1 MEHVTQ
7 PTWGN
12 KLGRTLGSA
21 SGLGVDGHRGWR
33 RFRAS
38 DNAGAAAAD
47 KRLVPPLLRPFSV
60 PLTAWLIKKYAGITL
75 SGWVRCAIAFLIIVV
90 GRLVLKIEGRGEFL
104 IDPSRCWKE
113 DCFQML
119 ATRPIARAIPSSQ

>member
-1 MEHVTQ
+1 MGPQ
-7 PTWGN
+7 TWPSIW
-12 KLGRTLGSA
+12 LA
-21 SGLGVDGHRGWR
+21 SGVGVDGHRGRR

-47 KRLVPPLLRPFSV
+47 KRLVRPFLRRFSV
-60 PLTAWLIKKYAGITL
+60 STDSVAHKKIRGHHTL
-75 SGWVRCAIAFLIIVV
+75 KLGSFRHRVSHYVV

-113 DCFQML
+113 G
-119 ATRPIARAIPSSQ
+119 

>member
-1 MEHVTQ
+1 MGPQ
-7 PTWGN
+7 TWPSTW
-12 KLGRTLGSA
+12 LA
-21 SGLGVDGHRGWR
+21 SGVGVDGHRGWR

-47 KRLVPPLLRPFSV
+47 KRLVRPFLRVSAC

-75 SGWVRCAIAFLIIVV
+75 SSWVRFAIAFLIIVV

-113 DCFQML
+113 GCF
-119 ATRPIARAIPSSQ
+119 